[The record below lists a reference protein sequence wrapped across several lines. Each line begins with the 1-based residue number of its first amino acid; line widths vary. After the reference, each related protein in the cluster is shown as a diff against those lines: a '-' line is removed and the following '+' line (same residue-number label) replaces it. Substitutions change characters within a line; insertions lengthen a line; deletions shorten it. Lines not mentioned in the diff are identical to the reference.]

1 MAEIKLRIEHLVLKA
16 SLRLWSDFVPLK
28 PIAERLGLQSN
39 LIHVKG
45 EKRSQKEPLNRS
57 VASRH
62 YLIVHQDELHSNP
75 ELLCWYGTC
84 VSLIEDNEWFR
95 DLLLKND
102 IEALVWIAV
111 FGPSC
116 TADPIL
122 PKTQIESMKK
132 RHVKIMIEN
141 YTRLIDGNPSSQWL

>member
-45 EKRSQKEPLNRS
+45 EKKSQKEPLNKS

-62 YLIVHQDELHSNP
+62 YSIVYQDGLHSNSD
-75 ELLCWYGTC
+75 LLYWYETC

-122 PKTQIESMKK
+122 PKTQIEAMNK

-141 YTRLIDGNPSSQWL
+141 YTRLINGNPSKQWL